1 MTEGGTS
8 PALERQPRP
17 ATAGADPREAAG
29 PVVVLDQRGALRGSS
44 GPAAVLTRLWSSG
57 RSPRLAAA
65 VASALGGQIAH
76 VAPLDPGKELGEE
89 AGAQVLDLIVVPW
102 ADGGVAIIGR
112 DISLERSLRDA
123 LVDSRQRYK
132 DLVEASSDF
141 AWETG
146 PDGRFTFVTP
156 RGALGYPAAVLVG
169 QDPRGL
175 VMDVGAQGHAPFLCR
190 APLSGVEV
198 WVRDAGSKAVCLLAN
213 AIPLVGPD
221 GRWCGA
227 RGTCRD
233 ITEQRLREAELA
245 RAAQRQSLLAY
256 LLRMTREQAEPARM
270 LAAVARALLPALSAA
285 GAEIQC
291 RTEAGTLLSMAQA
304 GAAPPGEGFQPLI
317 ARLGETGDGLNET
330 VEGDRLLVFATAY
343 GGRRNGLLCLWRRG
357 GEAEWGDDGDV
368 LLEEV
373 LAQVGVA
380 NRQLQREDRLERLST
395 TDPLTG
401 LQNRRGFVANLA
413 RLLERRPDDDHP
425 LSALFYID
433 LDNFKQINDSLGHQA
448 GDRALERI
456 AGLLRQQIR
465 AGDLAARLG
474 GDEFALFF
482 PAMSED
488 AARGKGTALLEASQE
503 LAALSADRRFP
514 LGLSVGIAMADARRP
529 ETAEALIERADAAMY
544 AIKHDGKGGVTFAR
558 PPSGA
563 P

>member
-8 PALERQPRP
+8 PAPGRQPRP
-17 ATAGADPREAAG
+17 ATAAHRETAG
-29 PVVVLDQRGALRGSS
+29 PVVMLDGRGAVRGSS
-44 GPAAVLTRLWSSG
+44 GPAAALVRLWSAA

-65 VASALGGQIAH
+65 VVAARSGQITH
-76 VAPLDPGKELGEE
+76 VATLDPGKELGEE
-89 AGAQVLDLIVVPW
+89 AGAQVLDLIVIPW
-102 ADGGVAIIGR
+102 ANGGVALVGR

-169 QDPRGL
+169 RDARRL
-175 VMDVGAQGHAPFLCR
+175 VMDLGAQGHAPFLCR
-190 APLSGVEV
+190 APLSEVEV
-198 WVRDAGSKAVCLLAN
+198 WVRDAKSKAVCLLAN

-233 ITEQRLREAELA
+233 ITAERLREADLA

-270 LAAVARALLPALSAA
+270 LAAVARALVPALSAA
-285 GAEIQC
+285 GAEIHC
-291 RTEAGTLLSMAQA
+291 RTEAGVLLSIAQA
-304 GAAPPGEGFQPLI
+304 GEVPPGEGFEPLI
-317 ARLGETGDGLNET
+317 TRLGETGDGVSET
-330 VEGDRLLVFATAY
+330 IEDDRLLVFATAY
-343 GGRRNGLLCLWRRG
+343 DGRRNGLLCLWRRG
-357 GEAEWGDDGDV
+357 GEADWDNDGDV

-373 LAQVGVA
+373 LAQIGVA

-401 LQNRRGFVANLA
+401 LQNRRGFVADLA
-413 RLLERRPDDDHP
+413 RHLETRRHDQPI
-425 LSALFYID
+425 SALFYID
-433 LDNFKQINDSLGHQA
+433 LDNFKRINDALGHQA
-448 GDRALERI
+448 GDWALERV
-456 AGLLRQQIR
+456 AGLLRHQIR

-488 AARGKGTALLEASQE
+488 AARAKGAALVKAAEA
-503 LAALSADRRFP
+503 LAELSADRRFP
-514 LGLSVGIAMADARRP
+514 LGFSIGIALADAARP
-529 ETAEALIERADAAMY
+529 ESAETLIERADAAMY
-544 AIKHDGKGGVTFAR
+544 AIKHNSKGGVTFAR
-558 PPSGA
+558 PASG
-563 P
+563 PP